1 MNEDGGC
8 ASPMRDAKRALRRRL
23 RAERSNMDAAERA
36 RIDEVIAQHVMAT
49 EAYRG
54 ASVVCT
60 YLSFGAEVETR
71 EIIRAA
77 WRANKVVALP
87 RVVGPAMLR
96 WYRIDSFDGLEKG
109 AFGTQEPVPGSG
121 RELCLPAVP
130 GDAAIRVDETDVQ
143 NLPGRFAEHR
153 VSDAA
158 CRLPSSYGARSLPSV
173 CDARYVAIVPGLAF
187 DRRGYRLG
195 YGGGY
200 YDSFL
205 RAFPGISIGLCR
217 SASLFDDL
225 GDLGAL
231 KPHDVPVDVVVTEQ
245 DQL

>member
-1 MNEDGGC
+1 MTEDEKC
-8 ASPMRDAKRALRRRL
+8 ASPMEDAKRALRRRL

-36 RIDEVIAQHVMAT
+36 RIDEAIARHVKAT
-49 EAYRG
+49 EAYRD

-71 EIIRAA
+71 GIIRAA

-96 WYRIDSFDGLEKG
+96 WYRIDSFDGLKRG
-109 AFGTQEPVPGSG
+109 AFGTQEPVPEPG
-121 RELCLPAVP
+121 RELCLPTVL
-130 GDAAIRVDETDVQ
+130 GHAAIRVAGTDVQ
-143 NLPGRFAEHR
+143 DIQGRPAEHR
-153 VSDAA
+153 VSDVA
-158 CRLPSSYGARSLPSV
+158 CGHPSA

-200 YDSFL
+200 YDAFL
-205 RAFPGISIGLCR
+205 RSFPGVSVGLCR
-217 SASLFDDL
+217 STSLFEDL
-225 GDLGAL
+225 GDLGVL
-231 KPHDVPVDVVVTEQ
+231 EMHDVPVDVVVTEQ

>member
-1 MNEDGGC
+1 MV
-8 ASPMRDAKRALRRRL
+8 DAKRALRRRL

-36 RIDEVIAQHVMAT
+36 RIDEAIARRVEAT
-49 EAYRG
+49 EVYRG
-54 ASVVCT
+54 ATVVCT

-71 EIIRAA
+71 GIIRAA

-96 WYRIDSFDGLEKG
+96 WYCIDSFDGLEKG
-109 AFGTQEPVPGSG
+109 AFGTQEPVPESG
-121 RELCLPAVP
+121 RELCLPTVP
-130 GDAAIRVDETDVQ
+130 GDAAIRVAETDVQ
-143 NLPGRFAEHR
+143 DIQGRLAEHR

-158 CRLPSSYGARSLPSV
+158 CRLPSVY
-173 CDARYVAIVPGLAF
+173 DARYVAIVPGLAF

-200 YDSFL
+200 YDAFL
-205 RAFPGISIGLCR
+205 RSFPGVSVGLCR
-217 SASLFDDL
+217 SAALFEDL

-231 KPHDVPVDVVVTEQ
+231 EPHDVPVDVVVTEQ
-245 DQL
+245 GQL